1 MTRLLLIIMTAMML
15 SVGTAWAGPV
25 EDGRAAEAHGDLE
38 AAAKWFRLA
47 AEEGNVGAQE
57 KLGSMYVDGRGVPR
71 DYNEAL
77 KWYRLAVVQGGQYA
91 AQYLGY
97 MYSGGLGV
105 PQDYVRAHMW
115 FNLGAR
121 SGNAAS
127 VAARAS
133 LEQKMSPQQIA
144 EAQKMARECQ
154 QRNFKDCD

>member
-1 MTRLLLIIMTAMML
+1 MKILLSNVMIALLLAA
-15 SVGTAWAGPV
+15 GTAWAGPV
-25 EDGRAAEAHGDLE
+25 EDGRAAEARGDLE
-38 AAAKWFRLA
+38 AAAKWFRVA
-47 AEEGNVGAQE
+47 AEQGNAGAQE

-71 DYNEAL
+71 DYKEAI
-77 KWYRLAVVQGGQYA
+77 KWYRLAIVQGAEYA
-91 AQYLGY
+91 PQYLGY
-97 MYSGGLGV
+97 MYSEGLGV

-127 VAARAS
+127 AAARADI
-133 LEQKMSPQQIA
+133 EKKMAPQQIE

>member
-1 MTRLLLIIMTAMML
+1 MTRPLLIITTALLL
-15 SVGTAWAGPV
+15 SVGAAWAGPM

-38 AAAKWFRLA
+38 AAAKWFQVA
-47 AEEGNVGAQE
+47 AEQGNAGAQE
-57 KLGSMYVDGRGVPR
+57 KLGSMYVDGKGVPR
-71 DYNEAL
+71 DYKEAL
-77 KWYRLAVVQGGQYA
+77 KWYRLAVVQGAEYA
-91 AQYLGY
+91 PLYLGY

-133 LEQKMSPQQIA
+133 VEQKMSPQQIA

-154 QRNFKDCD
+154 ERNFKDCD